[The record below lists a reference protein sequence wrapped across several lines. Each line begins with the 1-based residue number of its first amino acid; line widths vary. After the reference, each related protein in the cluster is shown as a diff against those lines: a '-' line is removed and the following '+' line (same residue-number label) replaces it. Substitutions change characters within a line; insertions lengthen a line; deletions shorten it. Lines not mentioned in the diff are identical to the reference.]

1 MLGTYRCADSLETV
15 DDGRARGRRLQS
27 PDLLSLTAAQI
38 LSERWMMAE
47 RLGCGSR
54 LTAAQIRS
62 KRWMTEGPPPSP
74 ESSRASLSIYIY
86 IFIYIYLSNQSIN
99 QLNHII
105 YLSN

>member
-62 KRWMTEGPPPSP
+62 KRWMTEGPPPLQKALEHP
-74 ESSRASLSIYIY
+74 YLSIYIY
-86 IFIYIYLSNQSIN
+86 LSISIYLINQSI
-99 QLNHII
+99 
-105 YLSN
+105 S